1 MTMVRV
7 QEIVKVFRKG
17 KNAVRA
23 LDGISLSME
32 KGSWL
37 TVTGKSGS
45 GKSTL
50 LYAIGGLLKP
60 ASGRV
65 EVEGTDVY
73 GLSTSRRAAWRGRT
87 VGFIFQS
94 FHLFPHLT
102 VIENVLMSG
111 GRFRTLSNEAE
122 ALLERMGLS
131 RRRDHLPSELSVGE
145 KQRVATARAVLCRP
159 SLILADEPT
168 GNLDQENGRIV
179 LDDLVKF
186 NREGVGVILVTHKP
200 VAEIRDLPGR
210 MITLEN
216 GREK

>member
-1 MTMVRV
+1 MLVVSRL
-7 QEIVKVFRKG
+7 VKEFKAKRNV
-17 KNAVRA
+17 VRA
-23 LDGISLSME
+23 LDGVSLSME
-32 KGSWL
+32 KGAWL

-73 GLSTSRRAAWRGRT
+73 GLSAPQRAAWRGRT
-87 VGFIFQS
+87 VGFIYQS
-94 FHLFPHLT
+94 FHLFPHLS

-111 GRFRTLSNEAE
+111 GRFRTLSAEAE

-179 LDDLVKF
+179 LDDLARF
-186 NREGVGVILVTHKP
+186 NREGIGVILVTHKP
-200 VAEIRDLPGR
+200 VTEIRDLPGR